1 MTATTR
7 YSIAVIAFVFVGGI
21 ASQAPA
27 QTVVSPAGSPERS
40 NAINTCWTSTLQ
52 KYPWKAGES
61 SYSNE
66 QSRTYENCM
75 LQHRQPF

>member
-21 ASQAPA
+21 ASQALA
-27 QTVVSPAGSPERS
+27 QTPVSPERS
-40 NAINTCWTSTLQ
+40 NAITTCWTSTLQ

-61 SYSNE
+61 NTSQE
-66 QSRTYENCM
+66 QSRTYEHCM
-75 LQHRQPF
+75 SERRQPF

>member
-21 ASQAPA
+21 ASQALA
-27 QTVVSPAGSPERS
+27 QTAVSPERS
-40 NAINTCWTSTLQ
+40 NAITTCWTSTLQ

-61 SYSNE
+61 SHSNE
-66 QSRTYENCM
+66 QLRTYEHCM
-75 LQHRQPF
+75 SERRQPF

>member
-1 MTATTR
+1 MTATAR

-21 ASQAPA
+21 ASQALA
-27 QTVVSPAGSPERS
+27 QTVVPPERT
-40 NAINTCWTSTLQ
+40 NAITTCWASTLQ

-61 SYSNE
+61 SYSQE

>member
-7 YSIAVIAFVFVGGI
+7 YSIAAIAFVFVGGI
-21 ASQAPA
+21 ASQALA
-27 QTVVSPAGSPERS
+27 QTVVSPERA
-40 NAINTCWTSTLQ
+40 NAINNCWASTLK

-61 SYSNE
+61 SYTNE

-75 LQHRQPF
+75 LEHRQPF

>member
-21 ASQAPA
+21 TSQALA
-27 QTVVSPAGSPERS
+27 QSPISPERS
-40 NAINTCWTSTLQ
+40 NAITTCWTSTLQ

-61 SYSNE
+61 NNGQE

-75 LQHRQPF
+75 LEHRQPF